1 MGAGGCGGG
10 HWAVVG
16 GFGSWVG
23 VVWAGT
29 GSSIDA
35 LLWVLETPSPRVCW
49 SVKPNGKTFRGVWLG
64 VRFKLRNFF

>member
-1 MGAGGCGGG
+1 MEAGGCGGG

-29 GSSIDA
+29 GSSIDVLR
-35 LLWVLETPSPRVCW
+35 LLWVFYTPSLRVRARGCN
-49 SVKPNGKTFRGVWLG
+49 VLVRKTKCRVSEAFG
-64 VRFKLRNFF
+64 